1 MWLHPQR
8 DLDVRAR
15 MPSGQQGSSRHL
27 TGENRQRGRR
37 WGEVGGEV
45 LGRPLPA
52 GPHQGAGRMKV
63 GVAVCLARCFL
74 PAASVKVR

>member
-1 MWLHPQR
+1 
-8 DLDVRAR
+8 

-45 LGRPLPA
+45 LGRPLSA
-52 GPHQGAGRMKV
+52 GPHQGAGRVKV